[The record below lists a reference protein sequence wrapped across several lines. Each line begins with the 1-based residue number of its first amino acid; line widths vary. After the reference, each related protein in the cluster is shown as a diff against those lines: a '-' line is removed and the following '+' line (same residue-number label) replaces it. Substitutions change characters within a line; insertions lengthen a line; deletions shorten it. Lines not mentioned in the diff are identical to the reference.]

1 MYSTLKQDKSIVD
14 FIDKTDYESMHGKFS
29 IVHDM
34 FSNHYKNKYKY
45 FYEDGPFS
53 I

>member
-14 FIDKTDYESMHGKFS
+14 FIDKSNYESMHGKFS
-29 IVHDM
+29 IVYDI
-34 FSNHYKNKYKY
+34 FSNHYKINYKR
-45 FYEDGPFS
+45 FYEDGPFN